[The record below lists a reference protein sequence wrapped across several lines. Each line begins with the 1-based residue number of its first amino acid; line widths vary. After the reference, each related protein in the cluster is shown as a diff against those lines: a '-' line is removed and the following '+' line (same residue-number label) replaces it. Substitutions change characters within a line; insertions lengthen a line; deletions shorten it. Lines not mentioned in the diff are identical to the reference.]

1 MIEMT
6 STVVILG
13 SPRKGNSEAIAMAIA
28 NEAKAK
34 GSTIKEYR
42 INSLKNAKGCQSCYG
57 CKKAGKCVVKD
68 DISAILDDM
77 RAADN
82 IIVATPLYFGH
93 ASAQYRM
100 VEDRFFG
107 FLGGDFVPNIASN
120 KKVAVVVTCGSGIDG
135 ARKTAAEM
143 EAVFGGFFKM
153 EVVGSIVKGGMMAPN
168 AAESDA
174 AIMSEAKAIGQKL
187 A

>member
-1 MIEMT
+1 MA

-34 GSTIKEYR
+34 GNTIKEYR
-42 INSLKNAKGCQSCYG
+42 INSLKNIKGCQSCYG

-68 DISAILDDM
+68 DITPILDDI
-77 RAADN
+77 READS
-82 IIVATPLYFGH
+82 IVVATPLYFGH
-93 ASAQYRM
+93 ATAQYRT

-107 FLGGDFVPNIASN
+107 FLGGDFVPNIAAG
-120 KKVAVVVTCGSGIDG
+120 KKAAIVVTCGTGLEV
-135 ARKTAAEM
+135 AQKTAAEI
-143 EAVFGGFFKM
+143 EGVLGGFFKM
-153 EVVGSIVKGGMMAPN
+153 DVVGKIVKGGMMAPN

-174 AIMSEAKAIGQKL
+174 AVMAEAKAIGQKL
-187 A
+187 

>member
-1 MIEMT
+1 MT

-93 ASAQYRM
+93 ATAQYRM

-135 ARKTAAEM
+135 ARKTAAEI

-174 AIMSEAKAIGQKL
+174 AIMDEAKAIGQKL

>member
-1 MIEMT
+1 MT

-42 INSLKNAKGCQSCYG
+42 INQLKNAKGCQSCYG

-68 DISAILDDM
+68 DISSILDDM
-77 RAADN
+77 READN

-93 ASAQYRM
+93 ATAQYRM

-107 FLGGDFVPNIASN
+107 FLGGDFVPNISSD
-120 KKVAVVVTCGSGIDG
+120 KKVAIVVTCGSGLEG
-135 ARKTAAEM
+135 AEKTAAEI
-143 EAVFGGFFKM
+143 EGVFGGFFKM
-153 EVVGSIVKGGMMAPN
+153 NVVGKIVKGGMMAPN

-174 AIMSEAKAIGQKL
+174 AIMAEAKAIGQKL
-187 A
+187 